1 MDIKS
6 ILAFLMDPK
15 ILAAVGGWAAYQY
28 LGKKKPGRYQPYLYA
43 GGGAVAGW
51 LLGKAA
57 QNYLVQ
63 PTSKQ
68 ATGAYEPPQRMSAD
82 DPRVA
87 ELQRMISD
95 NQRATVDLDAGVRL
109 LPVGPTMS
117 PEEAEN
123 DAVGSYA
130 KGPPLP
136 AIERRRQAIDAAS
149 IAEEDMAILDSA
161 GSYGD
166 SLDGEGLGSFSGS
179 SEIDAAVNQAL
190 KEEKSKRGQA

>member
-1 MDIKS
+1 MDFKS
-6 ILAFLMDPK
+6 ILAFVLDPK
-15 ILAAVGGWAAYQY
+15 VLATFGGWVVYTY
-28 LGKKKPGRYQPYLYA
+28 FGKKQPGRYLPYLYA
-43 GGGAVAGW
+43 GGGAVAGF

-57 QNYLVQ
+57 QGYLVQ
-63 PTSKQ
+63 PTTPKPQ
-68 ATGAYEPPQRMSAD
+68 ATGAYEPRQVE

-95 NQRATVDLDAGVRL
+95 NQRAQSTVDLDAGIRL

-117 PEEAEN
+117 AEEAEN

-136 AIERRRQAIDAAS
+136 AVERKRVAMDTAS
-149 IAEEDMAILDSA
+149 IAEEDMAILDSS

-166 SLDGEGLGSFSGS
+166 SDGMGSFGGS
-179 SEIDAAVNQAL
+179 DEIEDAVNQAL